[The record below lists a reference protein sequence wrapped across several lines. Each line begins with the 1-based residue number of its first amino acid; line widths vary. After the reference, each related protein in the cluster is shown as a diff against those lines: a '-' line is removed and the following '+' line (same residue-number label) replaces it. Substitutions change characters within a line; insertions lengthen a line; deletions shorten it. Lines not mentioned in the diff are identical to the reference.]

1 MESDAFVL
9 LGFGN
14 SINLQMIKYIW
25 SEVEDWMGIIPK
37 KKDENLDEIMNWFE
51 WILSHSLLRIAESNP
66 YGLDQFWLTQ
76 GADILLNLMQSF
88 QEDVQERS
96 ATGLATFVVIDD
108 ENANVDVGTAEAVMK
123 GCGIQLLLGLARS
136 WKEGLQS
143 EATKAIVNLS
153 VNPAFAKAVAAGGG
167 ITILASLARSMNR
180 LVAEEAAGGLWNL
193 SVGEEH
199 KYNLKSKGIGTNI
212 AYSKYNC
219 TGSRFELSDA
229 PLETLHQT
237 CAEVNSHLYQNDVDV
252 PTEVVIEQK
261 GEMEMGRLKKNCSNL
276 LNQAISAHTRR
287 IERYSASAEDNETVT
302 CFFDFH
308 EIGAP
313 PNNIK

>member
-1 MESDAFVL
+1 
-9 LGFGN
+9 
-14 SINLQMIKYIW
+14 
-25 SEVEDWMGIIPK
+25 MGIIPK
-37 KKDENLDEIMNWFE
+37 KKDENLDEIMNWVE

-76 GADILLNLMQSF
+76 GEDLLLNLMQSF

-108 ENANVDVGTAEAVMK
+108 ENANVDVGRAEAVMK
-123 GCGIQLLLGLARS
+123 GGGIQLLLGLARS

-167 ITILASLARSMNR
+167 ITIVASLARSMNR

-199 KYNLKSKGIGTNI
+199 K
-212 AYSKYNC
+212 
-219 TGSRFELSDA
+219 FELSDA
-229 PLETLHQT
+229 PLESLHQT
-237 CAEVNSHLYQNDVDV
+237 CAEVNSHLYQVK
-252 PTEVVIEQK
+252 VVAE
-261 GEMEMGRLKKNCSNL
+261 EMG
-276 LNQAISAHTRR
+276 
-287 IERYSASAEDNETVT
+287 IESTSCIYKPILDEHNFLET
-302 CFFDFH
+302 F
-308 EIGAP
+308 
-313 PNNIK
+313 K